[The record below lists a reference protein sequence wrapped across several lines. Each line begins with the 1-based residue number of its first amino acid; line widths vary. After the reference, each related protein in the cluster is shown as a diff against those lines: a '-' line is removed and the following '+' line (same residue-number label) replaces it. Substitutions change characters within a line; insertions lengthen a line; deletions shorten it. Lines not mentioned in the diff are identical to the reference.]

1 MERPVVRVLDWQL
14 TWEDPAHIEQ
24 CDPCSAGPECYWKA
38 TRGNSVSNAASWPL
52 FQFLPPGLRPEFL
65 SWLKDGFRSCKMK
78 STLSSFSCLWP
89 WCFIPVIETLRWHRS
104 VKLRNHLPSPSGSL
118 AGRKHRFL
126 RLTSPVHN
134 SMAEWASN
142 RNTWLT
148 LPGFENTIEECQQI
162 LVRL

>member
-1 MERPVVRVLDWQL
+1 MERPVVRVLDWRL

-24 CDPCSAGPECYWKA
+24 GAPCSAGPECYWKA
-38 TRGNSVSNAASWPL
+38 TRGNPGSHTPSWPL
-52 FQFLPPGLRPEFL
+52 FQFLPPGLLPEFL

-118 AGRKHRFL
+118 AGRKQVFKADFHSTQQYGRAGL
-126 RLTSPVHN
+126 KQEHVTDI
-134 SMAEWASN
+134 
-142 RNTWLT
+142 TWLWKHNRGRT
-148 LPGFENTIEECQQI
+148 TDTC
-162 LVRL
+162 